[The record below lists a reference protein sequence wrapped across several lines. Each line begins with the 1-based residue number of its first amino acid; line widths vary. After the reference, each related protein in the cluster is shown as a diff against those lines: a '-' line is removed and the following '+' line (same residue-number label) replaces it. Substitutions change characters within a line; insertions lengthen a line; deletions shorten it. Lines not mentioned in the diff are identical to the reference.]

1 MDNDFLEE
9 QQVPSGLLIGIKFD
23 VSTEEDMVSNFFFF
37 INLNAM
43 TNVYMLLQKQK
54 LFLIF
59 TSAAWIL
66 QLLEYLSCIW

>member
-37 INLNAM
+37 YKFECYDKCLYALTKTEVILDFHFSCLN
-43 TNVYMLLQKQK
+43 
-54 LFLIF
+54 
-59 TSAAWIL
+59 TSAA
-66 QLLEYLSCIW
+66 

>member
-37 INLNAM
+37 L
-43 TNVYMLLQKQK
+43 
-54 LFLIF
+54 
-59 TSAAWIL
+59 
-66 QLLEYLSCIW
+66 